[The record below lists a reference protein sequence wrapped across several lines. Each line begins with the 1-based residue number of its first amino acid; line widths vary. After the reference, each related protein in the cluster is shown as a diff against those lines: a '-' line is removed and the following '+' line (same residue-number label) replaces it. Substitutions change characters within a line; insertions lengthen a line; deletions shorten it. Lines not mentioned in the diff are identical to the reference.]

1 MDNNRLLHE
10 MELDFFGTIT
20 ASVSHELNNVLSII
34 NEYSGLLDD
43 LVSADN
49 KGIPMEKER
58 IKKIALNIAEQIKR
72 EQDIIKLL
80 NRFAHRVDTPIVQFN
95 LNDLVHDIIRL
106 SQRFASLKK
115 VSLEFTSPQESI
127 NITNNPFGVQHALFS
142 CLNLA
147 LDFSNIN
154 DSISTILNKEESQVI
169 INVTSRL
176 IDKNEQTE
184 KKLEFISLIIK
195 NVGGK
200 INTIL
205 INDKSQIIKLFIPL
219 FKPDRVRDN
228 KEDSINEH

>member
-1 MDNNRLLHE
+1 MLHE

-72 EQDIIKLL
+72 EQGIIKLL

-115 VSLEFTSPQESI
+115 VSLDFTLPKESI
-127 NITNNPFGVQHALFS
+127 NITNNPYGVQHAFFS

-169 INVTSRL
+169 INITSRR
-176 IDKNEQTE
+176 INKNEQSE

-195 NVGGK
+195 NVGGF
-200 INTIL
+200 INL
-205 INDKSQIIKLFIPL
+205 KSINENSQIIKLYLPLSIP
-219 FKPDRVRDN
+219 DHIRDGGV
-228 KEDSINEH
+228 KSSMKK